1 MTEICEEILSAKDKR
16 IAIVVSRFNHH
27 ITEAMLDDAVSAF
40 QKLDGSEDHL
50 TVAYVPGAFE
60 IPVVARKLA
69 QSKKFDGVLCL
80 GAVIRGGT
88 PHFEYVCQGVTDGV
102 MRAMLETGVPMSF
115 GVLTTDTLSQAAER
129 AAGVDGAKGREALL
143 ALIETIQVLKKVSS

>member
-1 MTEICEEILSAKDKR
+1 MTEICEEILSAKGKR

-27 ITEAMLDDAVSAF
+27 ITDALLDDALSAIR
-40 QKLDGSEDHL
+40 QLDGSEDAV

-60 IPVVARKLA
+60 IPIVAKKLA
-69 QSKKFDGVLCL
+69 QSKNVDGVLCL

-88 PHFEYVCQGVTDGV
+88 PHFDYVCRGVTDGV

-115 GVLTTDTLSQAAER
+115 GVLTTDTLQQAAER
-129 AAGVDGAKGREALL
+129 AAGVDGAKGREAML
-143 ALIETIQVLKKVSS
+143 ALIETIQVLKKI

>member
-1 MTEICEEILSAKDKR
+1 MTEICEEILSAKGKR

-27 ITEAMLDDAVSAF
+27 ITEALLDDALDAI
-40 QKLDGSEDHL
+40 QKLDGSTDNV

-60 IPVVARKLA
+60 IPIVARKLA
-69 QSKKFDGVLCL
+69 QTKNFDGVLCL
-80 GAVIRGGT
+80 GCVIRGGT
-88 PHFEYVCQGVTDGV
+88 PHFDYVCQGVTDGV

-115 GVLTTDTLSQAAER
+115 GVLTTDTLQQAAER

-143 ALIETIQVLKKVSS
+143 ALIETIQVIQKV

>member
-1 MTEICEEILSAKDKR
+1 MTTICEEILSAKDKR

-27 ITEAMLDDAVSAF
+27 ITEALLDDAVDAF
-40 QKLDGSEDHL
+40 QKLDGPANNV

-60 IPVVARKLA
+60 IPVVAKKLA
-69 QSKKFDGVLCL
+69 QSKKYDGVLCL
-80 GAVIRGGT
+80 GCVIRGGT

-115 GVLTTDTLSQAAER
+115 GVLTTDTMQQAAER
-129 AAGVDGAKGREALL
+129 AAGVDGAKGRESLL
-143 ALIETIQVLKKVSS
+143 ALIETIQVLKKI